1 MLGLFQDFTPKFVKR
16 YADLKGV
23 ITAAVKQ
30 FVGEVRTKKFPS
42 EEHSFK

>member
-16 YADLKGV
+16 YADLKSV
-23 ITAAVKQ
+23 IGAAVEQ
-30 FVGEVRTKKFPS
+30 FVGEVRAEKFPS